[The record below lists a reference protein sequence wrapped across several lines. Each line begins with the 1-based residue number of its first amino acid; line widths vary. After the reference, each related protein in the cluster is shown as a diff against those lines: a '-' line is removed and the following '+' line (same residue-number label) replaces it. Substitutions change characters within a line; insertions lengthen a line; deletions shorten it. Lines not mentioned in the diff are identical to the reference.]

1 MALVGARSTGKR
13 VFSDHRNKKYP
24 WGMTTDERERM
35 NRLCQRIQDE
45 KNPKIFD
52 ELVKEL
58 NDLLEVKH
66 GRIHPEHKTQAGGR

>member
-1 MALVGARSTGKR
+1 
-13 VFSDHRNKKYP
+13 
-24 WGMTTDERERM
+24 MTINERERM
-35 NRLCQRIQDE
+35 NWLCQRIQDE
-45 KNPKIFD
+45 KNPEIFD